1 MSCSDMH
8 YHCETNTTL
17 VRNIE
22 VRINDCGSYKNI
34 CCLQKSTKSLRHPKM
49 LRPRD
54 VRVEYCGCTFAHVI
68 KSPWWP
74 SHNFILFNSQFQFT
88 CWKATLLWGY
98 MFTMMHIWEALG
110 SQSEQQ
116 QSALSHFRVSLG
128 EQCSLFGQLRL
139 HYQHIFSTPLLFLW

>member
-1 MSCSDMH
+1 MQWHH

-22 VRINDCGSYKNI
+22 VRINDCGGYKNI
-34 CCLQKSTKSLRHPKM
+34 CCLQKSTKSLRHLKM
-49 LRPRD
+49 LRPSDVR

-68 KSPWWP
+68 KSPLMTF
-74 SHNFILFNSQFQFT
+74 SQLYFIQQPISVY
-88 CWKATLLWGY
+88 LLKGHTIMGVY
-98 MFTMMHIWEALG
+98 VHYDAHLG